1 MKFLTSLSFLALHTP
16 FDLVSATN
24 STQTC
29 TSIEVRKEWRNLTAV
44 ERKVW
49 IDAVNCLN
57 TRPRSGKL
65 SPPLNTVVDYSEIYD
80 QIAPVIENSTYYDDF
95 VYAHMDLN
103 PIIHFTGLFFP
114 WHRLYVHEWTNALRS
129 ECGCTGVVPCK
140 PYFHTMT
147 YLPR

>member
-1 MKFLTSLSFLALHTP
+1 MKFLASLSFLALHTL

-44 ERKVW
+44 ERKAW
-49 IDAVNCLN
+49 IEAVNCLN

-65 SPPLNTVVDYSEIYD
+65 NPPLNTVVDYSEIYD
-80 QIAPVIENSTYYDDF
+80 QIAPVTENSTYYDDF

-103 PIIHFTGLFFP
+103 RKKANPP
-114 WHRLYVHEWTNALRS
+114 RSHRLT
-129 ECGCTGVVPCK
+129 
-140 PYFHTMT
+140 
-147 YLPR
+147 